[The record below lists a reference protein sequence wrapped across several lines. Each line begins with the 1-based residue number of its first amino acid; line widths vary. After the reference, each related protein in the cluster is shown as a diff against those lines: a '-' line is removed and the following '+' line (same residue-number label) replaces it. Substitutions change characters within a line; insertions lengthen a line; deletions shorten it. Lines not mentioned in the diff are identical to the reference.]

1 MKHKKILDYF
11 TIEGTPG
18 GNQDWLPEWD
28 MNRGGC
34 AAVTACDMCML
45 LSKRER
51 FRKLYPFDSNHIS
64 RNDFIK
70 FASIMKP
77 FLYPRYHG
85 VDFLET
91 YICGLKDYF
100 MSIKSNELIIE
111 GLSGNVSYDVFA
123 HAVMNQI
130 NNNFPVPFLLLN
142 HHDPELENFFWH
154 WFILAG
160 YDESGESDDGI
171 NVLTVTYGE
180 CKWIGLHRLWDT
192 GYKRKGG
199 IICISVI

>member
-34 AAVTACDMCML
+34 AAVTACDLCML

-142 HHDPELENFFWH
+142 HHDPELEDFFWH

-160 YDESGESDDGI
+160 YDESDDGI

-180 CKWIGLHRLWDT
+180 YKWLGLHRLWDT

>member
-34 AAVTACDMCML
+34 AAVTACDICML

-142 HHDPELENFFWH
+142 HHDPELEDFFWH

-160 YDESGESDDGI
+160 YDESDDGI